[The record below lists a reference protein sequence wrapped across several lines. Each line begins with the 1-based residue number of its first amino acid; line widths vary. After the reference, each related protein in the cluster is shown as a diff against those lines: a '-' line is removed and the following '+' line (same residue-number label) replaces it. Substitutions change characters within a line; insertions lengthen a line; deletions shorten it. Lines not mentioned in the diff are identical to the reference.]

1 MKGELSLDD
10 LMLFLAVC
18 AAGGLAGAVAET
30 GQSAPTLSRKM
41 VALERQTGRRLFIR
55 GNKGYVLTAEG
66 RELKAEAEGLTAIRR
81 RLAAFSVA
89 ARTPRVRITSGTW
102 NAHNLARNLSAFWAP
117 GDPWVPEF
125 LASMAVL
132 DIARREADI
141 GIRNRRPEQPWL
153 AGRRTRRV
161 EYAEYATSSDIVGY
175 VTLADHIAV
184 APSSRW
190 VHNNR
195 QGQIVTT
202 ASDARLELDLTRKGI
217 GRMVLPTFIGDGE
230 PDLVRVSDPIEEL
243 CHEEWLV
250 AHQDA
255 RHDPPVRRAIDAL
268 MGFLGAERT
277 QRS

>member
-1 MKGELSLDD
+1 MKDELSLDD
-10 LMLFLAVC
+10 LVQFLAVC
-18 AAGGLAGAVAET
+18 KAGGLAGAVAET

-41 VALERQTGRRLFIR
+41 VSLERQTGRRLFIR

-66 RELKAEAEGLTAIRR
+66 RALRAEAEGLTGIRR
-81 RLAAFSVA
+81 RLAAFSVTA
-89 ARTPRVRITSGTW
+89 QTPRVRITSGTW
-102 NAHNLARNLSAFWAP
+102 NAHNLARNLSEFWAP

-161 EYAEYATSSDIVGY
+161 EYAEYATSPEIEGY

-190 VHNNR
+190 VHKNR
-195 QGQIVTT
+195 PQQIVTT

-230 PDLVRVSDPIEEL
+230 RDLVRVSDPIEEL
-243 CHEEWLV
+243 GHDEWLV

-268 MGFLGAERT
+268 MGFLGTERT
-277 QRS
+277 E

>member
-1 MKGELSLDD
+1 MKNELSLDD
-10 LMLFLAVC
+10 LSLFLAVC
-18 AAGGLAGAVAET
+18 EAGGLTGAVAET

-41 VALERQTGRRLFIR
+41 SALERATGRPLFIR
-55 GNKGYVLTAEG
+55 GNKGYALTAEG
-66 RELKAEAEGLTAIRR
+66 RELRAEAEGLVGIRR

-102 NAHNLARNLSAFWAP
+102 NSHFMARNLSRIWSP

-125 LASMAVL
+125 IASMAVL

-153 AGRRTRRV
+153 AGRKTRTV
-161 EYAEYATSSDIVGY
+161 HYAEYGVSEDVEGY

-195 QGQIVTT
+195 PDQIVTT
-202 ASDARLELDLTRKGI
+202 ASDARLELDLTHQGV
-217 GRMVLPTFIGDGE
+217 GRMVLPTFIGEDESGLMRLSE
-230 PDLVRVSDPIEEL
+230 PIPEL
-243 CHEEWLV
+243 THDEWLV
-250 AHQDA
+250 THHDA
-255 RHDPPVRRAIDAL
+255 RHDPPVRAAIDAIVRFIEGL
-268 MGFLGAERT
+268 KE
-277 QRS
+277 

>member
-1 MKGELSLDD
+1 MKDEISLDD
-10 LMLFLAVC
+10 LMQFLAVC
-18 AAGGLAGAVAET
+18 DAGGLVGAVATT

-66 RELKAEAEGLTAIRR
+66 RELKSEAEGLTAIRR

-89 ARTPRVRITSGTW
+89 TRTPRVRITSGTW
-102 NAHNLARNLSAFWAP
+102 NAHYLARNLSAFWTKSD
-117 GDPWVPEF
+117 GWMPEF

-141 GIRNRRPEQPWL
+141 GIRNRKPDQPWL

-161 EYAEYATSSDIVGY
+161 DYIEYASSVDVTGY
-175 VTLADHIAV
+175 VTLADHIAI

-195 QGQIVTT
+195 SDQIVTT

-217 GRMVLPTFIGDGE
+217 GRMVLPSFIGDGE
-230 PDLVRVSDPIEEL
+230 PGLVRVSDPIEEL
-243 CHEEWLV
+243 CHDEWLV

-268 MGFLGAERT
+268 IGFLEKERAG
-277 QRS
+277 RL